1 MRARFCAFSL
11 VDLLVTAAVAVLLV
25 SIAVP
30 TGARVR
36 ELSKRS
42 VCGVNLMGIGAA
54 AKVYAA
60 SNNDQWMIP
69 PFKRGM
75 IDNGG
80 IDYLAGAAVHDP
92 PIEPGEVGYERFRE
106 TTSESPICPN
116 CGSTAMSTTQ
126 AYWMLVRSGDVTV
139 KQFICPSNLDDVP
152 DPTEQVDLYY
162 DFTGYRN
169 VSYGYQVPFGPSDTR
184 PREGMDHR
192 QIIAAD
198 KGPYYLWTPST
209 TNPNWDVGQN
219 GPITLDDWPKA
230 WRPFNSS
237 NHGGQGNGEG
247 ENALYGDGHASF
259 VRIPAVGVDDDNIY
273 TVIDGQGWGV
283 VPYNRI
289 HGDTPHQSPDVNPYP
304 GQNALGVGAGKYATT
319 DSLIYP

>member
-1 MRARFCAFSL
+1 MRARFYAFSL
-11 VDLLVTAAVAVLLV
+11 VDLLVTAAAAVLLF

-60 SNNDQWMIP
+60 SNNDQWMVP
-69 PFKRGM
+69 AFKRGL

-80 IDYLAGAAVHDP
+80 IDYLAGASIHEP
-92 PIEPGEVGYERFRE
+92 PLEPGEVGYERYRE
-106 TTSESPICPN
+106 TTSETPICPN
-116 CGSTAMSTTQ
+116 CGSTSMSTTQ
-126 AYWMLVRSGDVTV
+126 AYWMLVRSGDMSV

-152 DPTEQVDLYY
+152 DPTEQIDLYY

-169 VSYGYQVPFGPSDTR
+169 ISYGYQVPFGPSDTR

-192 QIIAAD
+192 QILGAD
-198 KGPYYLWTPST
+198 KGPFYLATY
-209 TNPNWDVGQN
+209 NPGFDWAGGGG
-219 GPITLDDWPKA
+219 GPVQLSDPPA
-230 WRPFNSS
+230 SWRLFNSF
-237 NHGGQGNGEG
+237 NHGGRASGEG
-247 ENALYGDGHASF
+247 QNVLFGDGRVSF
-259 VRIPAVGVDDDNIY
+259 ERIPAVGVDNDNIY

-304 GQNALGVGAGKYATT
+304 GQNALGVGPGKYATT